1 MQAQFLSKTTTDPS
15 NLPSFFI
22 LQHEFVAKYIIKSRI
37 LADCWRRHR
46 VLGPI
51 PIEIHVMDQLRR
63 LAYEAPPTPPAW
75 SPEVLSQGLGTPTS
89 SRPSSIP
96 STPSKDASDKE
107 LMPPPAPPKSSN
119 EVPSAVQKFHPNIC
133 PMVDFFEDHE
143 FYYMIM
149 PIFGRGQD
157 LFDYVESL
165 PDGLSAVQV
174 RSIFG
179 QVADALSYLHSNS
192 IVHRD
197 IKDENVILN
206 FKKDQLGNEID
217 TSQAL
222 PTAQLIDFGSATHI
236 RPGRLFDTFSGTLD
250 YAAAEIL
257 RGEKYGGREQD
268 VWALGVVGY
277 VLLCG
282 ECPFWNGEEAVVGLT
297 PDSRAAT
304 ALQERCFP
312 PPLSDEDPQDDP
324 ATLRIL
330 ADVEGQED
338 GGGRLCD
345 AADLIARCLE
355 LDQNARPT
363 AETICSHK
371 FLVGSKGWRGP
382 GGWLEKDDHRQN
394 NDAVLIDENS
404 ASNEAIQE
412 TL

>member
-75 SPEVLSQGLGTPTS
+75 SPEVLSQGLGSPTS

-222 PTAQLIDFGSATHI
+222 PTAQLIDFGSATFNNEYH
-236 RPGRLFDTFSGTLD
+236 S
-250 YAAAEIL
+250 
-257 RGEKYGGREQD
+257 
-268 VWALGVVGY
+268 
-277 VLLCG
+277 
-282 ECPFWNGEEAVVGLT
+282 AVVSTRHYRAPEIILSEYS
-297 PDSRAAT
+297 DRLRERKSRFWGIHSDFSF
-304 ALQERCFP
+304 LFSSPPFRHGMVFP
-312 PPLSDEDPQDDP
+312 L
-324 ATLRIL
+324 
-330 ADVEGQED
+330 
-338 GGGRLCD
+338 
-345 AADLIARCLE
+345 RCLVY
-355 LDQNARPT
+355 RMH
-363 AETICSHK
+363 S
-371 FLVGSKGWRGP
+371 S
-382 GGWLEKDDHRQN
+382 
-394 NDAVLIDENS
+394 
-404 ASNEAIQE
+404 
-412 TL
+412 

>member
-1 MQAQFLSKTTTDPS
+1 
-15 NLPSFFI
+15 
-22 LQHEFVAKYIIKSRI
+22 
-37 LADCWRRHR
+37 
-46 VLGPI
+46 
-51 PIEIHVMDQLRR
+51 MDQLRR
-63 LAYEAPPTPPAW
+63 LAYDAPPLPHPW
-75 SPEVLSQGLGTPTS
+75 SPEVLSSSSGTPTS
-89 SRPSSIP
+89 SRPPSGS
-96 STPSKDASDKE
+96 STPSKQSQEEESLNSSIHSSAS
-107 LMPPPAPPKSSN
+107 STS
-119 EVPSAVQKFHPNIC
+119 PSHQLHPNIC

-143 FYYMIM
+143 FYYLIM
-149 PIFGRGQD
+149 PVFGRGQD

-165 PDGLSAVQV
+165 PDGLSALQV

-179 QVADALSYLHSNS
+179 QVADALSFLHLNS

-206 FKKDQLGNEID
+206 FKAESEADI
-217 TSQAL
+217 SQAI

-282 ECPFWNGEEAVVGLT
+282 ECPFWNGEEAVLGLT

-304 ALQERCFP
+304 SLQERCFP
-312 PPLSDEDPQDDP
+312 PQLPDEDPQDETS
-324 ATLRIL
+324 TLRLL

-355 LDQNARPT
+355 LDQEARPT
-363 AETICSHK
+363 AQQICSHK
-371 FLVGSKGWRGP
+371 FLIGSKGWRGP
-382 GGWLEKDDHRQN
+382 RGWLGEEEQRIQSLGP
-394 NDAVLIDENS
+394 VLLDGDNGELVHTS
-404 ASNEAIQE
+404 
-412 TL
+412 T